1 LKIQKQLLDDHQ
13 MKLTVE
19 VDADQMEAMKKRAAR
34 KISKQVK
41 IPGFRPGK
49 APYPVIVRQIGEGV
63 IVEEALE
70 ILVDDIYPQ
79 IIKEADIKPYG
90 PGSLEKVESLD
101 PPVLEIVVPLE
112 AEVDLGDYRSIR
124 KPYEL
129 REITEDDVD
138 DVLQDLC
145 ERQAIIEPVDRPAQE
160 GDLVAVRLSAKRLHP
175 EEDQDPIIIKER
187 SVPLIIHAQREGKG
201 EEDEKDWNAEWPF
214 QGFSQNLVGLST
226 NDEKSIQ
233 YIFPEDAEET
243 NFSGVEA
250 EFTWQVESVKERTLP
265 ELNDSFVSSMGDFE
279 NLDIFRE
286 NIRETL
292 ESQSR
297 KNIDREYNNEI
308 LEQAVQQASFKYPP
322 QMLENE
328 IDQIVDELKNNL
340 DRQNLDLDLYLKTRN
355 LDMVGLRDE
364 LTPQAEQRLRSTVFL
379 LELARAEDIQIAPEE
394 INDETENTIR
404 LLKRTLPEK
413 EAQRLN
419 DKDVLNNLI
428 GNVVADLLIKR
439 SMERLQDICSGRL
452 EIDNGN
458 DSETL
463 VSEES
468 LNEEKTDSDSIS
480 VEKLSYENQVNE
492 KIAVTDSIIE
502 SDPKLNSET

>member
-1 LKIQKQLLDDHQ
+1 
-13 MKLTVE
+13 
-19 VDADQMEAMKKRAAR
+19 
-34 KISKQVK
+34 
-41 IPGFRPGK
+41 
-49 APYPVIVRQIGEGV
+49 
-63 IVEEALE
+63 
-70 ILVDDIYPQ
+70 
-79 IIKEADIKPYG
+79 
-90 PGSLEKVESLD
+90 
-101 PPVLEIVVPLE
+101 
-112 AEVDLGDYRSIR
+112 
-124 KPYEL
+124 
-129 REITEDDVD
+129 
-138 DVLQDLC
+138 
-145 ERQAIIEPVDRPAQE
+145 
-160 GDLVAVRLSAKRLHP
+160 
-175 EEDQDPIIIKER
+175 
-187 SVPLIIHAQREGKG
+187 
-201 EEDEKDWNAEWPF
+201 
-214 QGFSQNLVGLST
+214 
-226 NDEKSIQ
+226 
-233 YIFPEDAEET
+233 
-243 NFSGVEA
+243 VEA